1 MRPRRDR
8 GIKCLL
14 FSQLSYH
21 NRSECVVRSLH
32 LYYRYNGRSRDKG
45 LQSEALRPKAFMA
58 VVKKR
63 AETANS
69 VILVGEAVRFKPH
82 VRALHRL
89 HEHQRVL
96 VVHCGRKT
104 AAYNL
109 TTYSTG
115 YRYRRF
121 LPFFFVTLYLD
132 LVRNYHY
139 RPRRRVQEAASCR
152 GSSPRVGWGYRPRS
166 RIGCPPAPARPCT
179 APCRPC
185 RKSTKW

>member
-1 MRPRRDR
+1 M
-8 GIKCLL
+8 III
-14 FSQLSYH
+14 FSTVISQ
-21 NRSECVVRSLH
+21 SEWAVRSLH

-63 AETANS
+63 AETANA
-69 VILVGEAVRFKPH
+69 VILVREAVRLEPH

-104 AAYNL
+104 AAVHFCLIRLYLVIN
-109 TTYSTG
+109 
-115 YRYRRF
+115 YRYRR
-121 LPFFFVTLYLD
+121 
-132 LVRNYHY
+132 
-139 RPRRRVQEAASCR
+139 RRRVQEAASCR
-152 GSSPRVGWGYRPRS
+152 GSSRRAGWGCRPRS

>member
-1 MRPRRDR
+1 MF
-8 GIKCLL
+8 IILSTVI
-14 FSQLSYH
+14 SQ
-21 NRSECVVRSLH
+21 SECAVRSLH

-63 AETANS
+63 AETANA
-69 VILVGEAVRFKPH
+69 VILVREAVRLEPH

-96 VVHCGRKT
+96 VVHCGRKNGCCSLLPQS
-104 AAYNL
+104 A
-109 TTYSTG
+109 TYLVIH
-115 YRYRRF
+115 YRYRR
-121 LPFFFVTLYLD
+121 
-132 LVRNYHY
+132 
-139 RPRRRVQEAASCR
+139 RRRVQEAASCR